1 MKVLVTGGAGFIGS
15 HIVEKFS
22 KNGHSVIVIDNLS
35 SGSLENIKGLEN
47 VKFYEIDIRDK
58 RLIDIF
64 LDEKPDLVYNE
75 AAQISVTESIK
86 DPYNDT
92 SINLVGLVNVLDCC
106 VKTNVKKF
114 ITASS
119 AGVYGI
125 PKNSISYETD
135 ELQALSFYGLS
146 KMTGEK
152 YVKLYHDL
160 YKLPY
165 IILRYSNVFGPRQSN
180 KGEAGVVAI
189 FSDAMVNNHDIYIDG
204 DGLQTRDFIYV
215 KDVASANYAVGI
227 EKVENEIFNVS
238 NNSNISIN
246 DLFSSMKKAFSYT
259 KNAIHREK
267 RVGDIRDSQLSNEK
281 LLNMTSFRPEY
292 SLEQGMSEYAG
303 SIK

>member
-64 LDEKPDLVYNE
+64 LAEKPDLVYNE

-135 ELQALSFYGLS
+135 ELQALSFYGF
-146 KMTGEK
+146 
-152 YVKLYHDL
+152 
-160 YKLPY
+160 
-165 IILRYSNVFGPRQSN
+165 II
-180 KGEAGVVAI
+180 
-189 FSDAMVNNHDIYIDG
+189 
-204 DGLQTRDFIYV
+204 
-215 KDVASANYAVGI
+215 
-227 EKVENEIFNVS
+227 
-238 NNSNISIN
+238 
-246 DLFSSMKKAFSYT
+246 
-259 KNAIHREK
+259 
-267 RVGDIRDSQLSNEK
+267 
-281 LLNMTSFRPEY
+281 
-292 SLEQGMSEYAG
+292 
-303 SIK
+303 

>member
-22 KNGHSVIVIDNLS
+22 KNGHNVVVVDNLS
-35 SGSLENIKGLEN
+35 SGTLDNIKGLEN
-47 VKFYEIDIRDK
+47 VKFYKIDIRDRK
-58 RLIDIF
+58 LKDIF
-64 LDEKPDLVYNE
+64 LEEKPDIVYNE
-75 AAQISVTESIK
+75 AAQVSVSESIK

-92 SINLVGLVNVLDCC
+92 DINLVGLVNVLDCC
-106 VKTNVKKF
+106 VATKVKKF
-114 ITASS
+114 VTASS

-125 PKNSISYETD
+125 PKNSVSYETD

-160 YKLPY
+160 YGLSY
-165 IILRYSNVFGPRQSN
+165 VILRYSNVFGPRQSN

-189 FSDAMVNNHDIYIDG
+189 FSDAMRNNLDIYIDG

-215 KDVASANYAVGI
+215 KDVASANYIVGI
-227 EKVENEIFNVS
+227 EEVKNEIFNVS

-246 DLFSSMKKAFSYT
+246 DLFESMKKAFGY
-259 KNAIHREK
+259 KKEAIHRNA
-267 RVGDIRDSQLSNEK
+267 RIGDIRDSQLSNEK
-281 LLNMTSFRPEY
+281 LLNMTSFKPEY
-292 SLEQGMSEYAG
+292 SLEEGMREYAG
-303 SIK
+303 SL

>member
-64 LDEKPDLVYNE
+64 LAEKPDLVYNE

-259 KNAIHREK
+259 KNAIHRKK